1 MTVTPTDPQDFEAL
15 WDYDDPAGTETKFRA
30 LLPGTT
36 PGSAYQVE
44 LLTQIARCQG
54 LQQQFEA
61 AHHTLDQAQA
71 VLPDNAPRARIRLF
85 LERGRVLNSSGRQPE
100 ASRQFREA
108 WQLATAVG
116 EDFYAVDAAH
126 MLAISEPPS
135 EQLAWNQHAIALA
148 EQSTQPRARNWLGS
162 LYNNL
167 GWTLHDQGEAV
178 QALDLFERALELR
191 VQQGKDSDIRIA
203 RWCVARCWR
212 SLGRVDE
219 ALSAQRA
226 LAAEHAAAGSED
238 GYVDEELGEC
248 LLLLGW
254 SGEAQAHFARAHVLL
269 SQDAWLLEA
278 EPARLARLKQLAG
291 DSRPLT

>member
-1 MTVTPTDPQDFEAL
+1 MTVTPAEPQDFDAL

-30 LLPGTT
+30 LLPGAT

-100 ASRQFREA
+100 ASRQFYEA
-108 WQLATAVG
+108 WRLATAAG

-135 EQLAWNQHAIALA
+135 EQLAWNQRAIALA

-219 ALSAQRA
+219 ALSAQQA

-238 GYVDEELGEC
+238 GYVEEELGEC
-248 LLLLGW
+248 LLLLGR
-254 SGEAQAHFARAHVLL
+254 SGEAQPHFARAHALL